1 VKKLLILVAVVAVGF
16 VAYHFL
22 LKESPAHEA
31 YEAFADN
38 AVRSRLTEALSYA
51 EGPGVEQY
59 LQTKMFQP
67 TFTSNFMESIHGT
80 RYDVESEVKSSEA
93 VDLVV
98 LQTVG
103 FDPPGTHSGMGGSWM
118 AQYRHKVKVAETNGE
133 WKVVSFQ
140 SEHVKTQ
147 EVR

>member
-16 VAYHFL
+16 LVYTFAF
-22 LKESPAHEA
+22 KASPAHEA

-38 AVRSRLTEALSYA
+38 AVRSRITEALSFA
-51 EGPGVEQY
+51 EGPAVAQY
-59 LQTKMFQP
+59 IQTKHLQP

-80 RYDVESEVKSSEA
+80 RYDVESEVKSGDG

-103 FDPPGTHSGMGGSWM
+103 FDPPGTHSGMGGTWV
-118 AQYRHKVKVAETNGE
+118 AQYRHKVKVYDADGE

-147 EVR
+147 QVR